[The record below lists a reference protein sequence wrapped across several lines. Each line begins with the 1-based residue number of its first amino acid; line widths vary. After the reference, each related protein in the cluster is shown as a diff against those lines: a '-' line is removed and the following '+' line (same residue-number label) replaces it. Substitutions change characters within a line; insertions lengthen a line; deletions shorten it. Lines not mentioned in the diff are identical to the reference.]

1 MDFSINDMTSL
12 VMMVSGWVGI
22 YAGFRVRISVLEREV
37 NDLRDLVSELRQDIK
52 ALLARRK

>member
-12 VMMVSGWVGI
+12 VMMVSGWVGM